1 MARSVMRW
9 SQTMAEAMLKLRAGY
24 LRGDF
29 DAYWKFHGAR
39 DHACLHPP
47 GSWRPLQLIEER

>member
-1 MARSVMRW
+1 
-9 SQTMAEAMLKLRAGY
+9 MAEAMLNLRAGY

-47 GSWRPLQLIEER
+47 GSWRPLHLIEER